1 MKAFLVLFLFVSTL
15 AHAVEVK
22 VSETPTD
29 FWRPNV
35 RANFAVNQE
44 AGRAWVEV
52 EMYDRAHGQ
61 NGNGSVSTRVKVEGL
76 AFDQASSSITFTHEG
91 QVFECA
97 TVSRRWY
104 GTKISPTGCDL
115 KMRKVKLTVDDG
127 YNTYRREFVQVH
139 LVTK

>member
-1 MKAFLVLFLFVSTL
+1 MKAFLVMFLFVSTL
-15 AHAVEVK
+15 AQAVEVK
-22 VSETPTD
+22 VSETQTD

-35 RANFAVNQE
+35 RANFAVNKE
-44 AGRAWVEV
+44 AGRAWVEI

-61 NGNGSVSTRVKVEGL
+61 NGNGSVSTRVKIQGL
-76 AFDQASSSITFTHEG
+76 AFDEASSSITLTHEG

-97 TVSRRWY
+97 HVSQRWY
-104 GTKISPTGCDL
+104 GLKIQPTGCEL
-115 KMRKVKLTVDDG
+115 KDRKVKLTIDDG